1 MDNISSIVNNDFSFL
16 SPDLD
21 AEASFTSVRICRKF
35 STVVKVFDGQDEQS
49 RDDADGGDDEQA
61 T

>member
-16 SPDLD
+16 D
-21 AEASFTSVRICRKF
+21 AEAGFTSVRICRKF